1 MTSIQRRKRIRSKAK
16 GQGGVRPA
24 NRKRIEWEYLIV
36 WEFRVR
42 SGMVKR
48 FERMYGSDG
57 GWARLFE
64 QDESYIGT
72 ELIHDLKAGRS
83 YVTLDFWVSQKAYDA
98 FRKQNLARYKA
109 LDQKCEEMTEG
120 EREIG
125 RFVRIPRK

>member
-1 MTSIQRRKRIRSKAK
+1 MTSIQRRKPGGLNAN
-16 GQGGVRPA
+16 GQGEVRPA
-24 NRKRIEWEYLIV
+24 IRKRGEWGYLIV

-42 SGMVKR
+42 PGMVKR

-64 QDESYIGT
+64 QDDSYIGT
-72 ELIHDLKAGRS
+72 ELIHDLKARRT

-98 FRKQNLARYKA
+98 FRKQNLARYQA

-125 RFVRIPRK
+125 KFVRVLSK

>member
-1 MTSIQRRKRIRSKAK
+1 MTSIQRRKPGGLNAK

-24 NRKRIEWEYLIV
+24 IRKRREWGYLIV

-83 YVTLDFWVSQKAYDA
+83 YVTLDFWTSQKAYEA
-98 FRKQNLARYKA
+98 FRKQHVAQYQA
-109 LDQKCEEMTEG
+109 LDQQCEKMTEG

-125 RFVRIPRK
+125 RFVRVSST